1 MAFLGAGTVLN
12 TAAIVA
18 GGLIGV
24 GIGNRLPDRTRDI
37 VTTALGLTSLLM
49 AGSAAVAVFDPALR
63 ADVGSAALLV
73 VLGALLLGGIVG
85 SLLRIEERLAGIAG
99 TVQGRLARRRT
110 SRSPVGAGE
119 RERFVEGWL
128 TATLLFCVGPLTVL
142 GALDDGMG
150 RGIEKLAL
158 KSVLDAFAS
167 MAFAASFGVG
177 VVLSGLSVL
186 VVQGLLTVL
195 GVFLGAV
202 LDQAQISAL
211 TSVGGLMLA
220 GIALRL
226 LEIKPI
232 PVGDLLPALLFAPVI
247 VSLVR
252 AF

>member
-37 VTTALGLTSLLM
+37 VTTGLGLTSLLM
-49 AGSAAVAVFDPALR
+49 AGSAAVAV
-63 ADVGSAALLV
+63 ADHP
-73 VLGALLLGGIVG
+73 
-85 SLLRIEERLAGIAG
+85 
-99 TVQGRLARRRT
+99 
-110 SRSPVGAGE
+110 RSPGRRHGARH
-119 RERFVEGWL
+119 RETRAEV
-128 TATLLFCVGPLTVL
+128 
-142 GALDDGMG
+142 
-150 RGIEKLAL
+150 
-158 KSVLDAFAS
+158 VLDAFAS
-167 MAFAASFGVG
+167 MVFAASF
-177 VVLSGLSVL
+177 
-186 VVQGLLTVL
+186 
-195 GVFLGAV
+195 GAV

-252 AF
+252 TF